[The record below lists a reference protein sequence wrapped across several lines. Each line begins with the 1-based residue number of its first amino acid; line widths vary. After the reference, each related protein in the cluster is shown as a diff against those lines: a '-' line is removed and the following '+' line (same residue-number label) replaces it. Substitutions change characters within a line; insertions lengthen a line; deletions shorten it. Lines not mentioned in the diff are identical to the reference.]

1 MRISLLIFGVL
12 VIVKGQKEDE
22 EWIDPTDM
30 LNYDAS
36 SKTMRR
42 PGEPSNYENVPTKR
56 KEYISDP
63 NQPASCPDVS
73 ECSNKLAVL
82 ERKVEACKKK
92 VEAPPTQSVCHPVF
106 KRYLNKLLKDIQK
119 LGLPDEVGHD
129 VHYDAD
135 VLLTRQAVSEIRKF
149 LSDESWKPGVIDE
162 ALSQILINFKP
173 HDYEAWKWS
182 FEETFGVE
190 LATLLQLLAVS
201 ALIVFIICTE
211 LWTQISWMAQFRR
224 MFIICFMVSIV
235 WNWLYLYKTAFADHQ
250 SNIVKMEAF
259 NDKCSGIKK
268 IDWMD
273 NLKEWYRSTW
283 TLQDDPCKKYY
294 ELVFVDPILLV
305 SPVKAIS
312 VTFAS
317 LITEPCKQVG
327 QGISDFLR
335 ALLKDLPITL
345 QIPVLITIVLSM
357 LVFLYG
363 SAQAVIQNVVSWRP
377 LGHHDPR
384 PPALLHNVP
393 QGGNAIQDM
402 QAGGDAGLRGEVD
415 MIQHNKDKHGAQ
427 LRRRNQNRNR
437 RYGKAIEGVGPTDR
451 PIKLFPQDE
460 VEGEVLDD
468 LPGQKDNPNENTA
481 AAEPSSIRKEKLKG
495 KREGSS
501 QRDQTNSN
509 SGAKDEKKSEDVG
522 IPGEVDGTQLP
533 HSNVDSGSGNA
544 DIIEGVGATGRSN
557 EQFEDLSG
565 QEDENTAAAPVDT
578 QQENK
583 IKDKLKKK
591 REDITQRST
600 SEVKDEKK
608 RKGSDEESME
618 PPQTEENSNVSTDS
632 QQDNSGSE
640 DGKVKLPT
648 QETQPHC

>member
-1 MRISLLIFGVL
+1 MRISLLICGVL

-42 PGEPSNYENVPTKR
+42 RGELSNYENIPTKR

-63 NQPASCPDVS
+63 NQPAFCRDVS

-82 ERKVEACKKK
+82 ERKVEAYKKK

-149 LSDESWKPGVIDE
+149 LRDEIWKPGVIDE

-173 HDYEAWKWS
+173 HDYEAWKWR
-182 FEETFGVE
+182 FEDAFGVE
-190 LATLLQLLAVS
+190 LPTLLQLLAVS
-201 ALIVFIICTE
+201 ALIVFMICTE
-211 LWTQISWMAQFRR
+211 LWTRISWMAQFRR
-224 MFIICFMVSIV
+224 MFFICFMVSIV
-235 WNWLYLYKTAFADHQ
+235 WNWLYLYKTAFAEHH
-250 SNIVKMEAF
+250 SKIVKREDF
-259 NDKCSGIKK
+259 NDKCSGLKK

-273 NLKEWYRSTW
+273 NVKEWCRSTW

-294 ELVFVDPILLV
+294 ELVFVHPILLV
-305 SPVKAIS
+305 SPIKAIS

-317 LITEPCKQVG
+317 LITEPFKQVG

-357 LVFLYG
+357 LVFVYG
-363 SAQAVIQNVVSWRP
+363 SAQAVIQNIVFRRP
-377 LGHHDPR
+377 LGYHDPH

-393 QGGNAIQDM
+393 QWEDAIQDM
-402 QAGGDAGLRGEVD
+402 QAGGDAVFQGEVGR
-415 MIQHNKDKHGAQ
+415 IQYHRGGRGAQ
-427 LRRRNQNRNR
+427 LRRRNQSRG
-437 RYGKAIEGVGPTDR
+437 YSKANIEGVGPADR
-451 PIKLFPQDE
+451 PIEQFLRDE
-460 VEGEVLDD
+460 V
-468 LPGQKDNPNENTA
+468 
-481 AAEPSSIRKEKLKG
+481 
-495 KREGSS
+495 
-501 QRDQTNSN
+501 
-509 SGAKDEKKSEDVG
+509 
-522 IPGEVDGTQLP
+522 
-533 HSNVDSGSGNA
+533 
-544 DIIEGVGATGRSN
+544 
-557 EQFEDLSG
+557 EDLSG

-578 QQENK
+578 RQENK
-583 IKDKLKKK
+583 RKENPKEK
-591 REDITQRST
+591 REGSSQRDQQTNST

-608 RKGSDEESME
+608 HEGSNEMSMK
-618 PPQTEENSNVSTDS
+618 PPQTERRRNDEK
-632 QQDNSGSE
+632 Q
-640 DGKVKLPT
+640 
-648 QETQPHC
+648 

>member
-63 NQPASCPDVS
+63 NQPAFCPDVS

-149 LSDESWKPGVIDE
+149 LGDESWKPGVVDE

-173 HDYEAWKWS
+173 HDYEAWKWR
-182 FEETFGVE
+182 FEDTFGVE

-357 LVFLYG
+357 LVFFYG

-415 MIQHNKDKHGAQ
+415 MIQYNRDRHGAQ
-427 LRRRNQNRNR
+427 LRHRNQNR
-437 RYGKAIEGVGPTDR
+437 
-451 PIKLFPQDE
+451 
-460 VEGEVLDD
+460 
-468 LPGQKDNPNENTA
+468 
-481 AAEPSSIRKEKLKG
+481 S
-495 KREGSS
+495 
-501 QRDQTNSN
+501 
-509 SGAKDEKKSEDVG
+509 
-522 IPGEVDGTQLP
+522 
-533 HSNVDSGSGNA
+533 
-544 DIIEGVGATGRSN
+544 VGAAKLLLKEWDPLTDLLSCSLKARSK
-557 EQFEDLSG
+557 ERSLMICLDRK
-565 QEDENTAAAPVDT
+565 TIRMKI
-578 QQENK
+578 QQ
-583 IKDKLKKK
+583 
-591 REDITQRST
+591 Q
-600 SEVKDEKK
+600 
-608 RKGSDEESME
+608 
-618 PPQTEENSNVSTDS
+618 QS
-632 QQDNSGSE
+632 QA
-640 DGKVKLPT
+640 V
-648 QETQPHC
+648 